1 MSKSEVQHRSD
12 DRENTPEEGIPYSN
26 YYVNQGNIPLH
37 KDWFNRPC
45 TLTKCFSKYMDRT
58 LDFTCRDDD
67 VWVVTMPKCGTTWM
81 QEAAWLVYN
90 DFNFEMAKAKPI
102 HDRSK
107 NKVIY
112 VARNVKD
119 AAISFFHFAKA
130 LTVFRGTKDQF
141 LKAFMEDNI
150 YYCPFWPHILEF
162 YEMRNEKNIFFTT
175 YEKMKT
181 DLRSVIKDLCVFL
194 EKPVPSN
201 EILEKTVEHLD
212 FKNMKESV
220 TGKHFQKLIDDVKED
235 NNNTSDNFQFWR
247 RGIVGSFKDELTPEQ
262 IKMLDDWSRKFLEEA
277 GMSSEEELY
286 ANI

>member
-1 MSKSEVQHRSD
+1 MIIFEQKLIVINRFKGLMDEEFDTYAAADALESPRLLKSHLPASLL
-12 DRENTPEEGIPYSN
+12 PKGIWE
-26 YYVNQGNIPLH
+26 
-37 KDWFNRPC
+37 K
-45 TLTKCFSKYMDRT
+45 
-58 LDFTCRDDD
+58 
-67 VWVVTMPKCGTTWM
+67 
-81 QEAAWLVYN
+81 
-90 DFNFEMAKAKPI
+90 
-102 HDRSK
+102 K

-235 NNNTSDNFQFWR
+235 NNNTSDNFQ
-247 RGIVGSFKDELTPEQ
+247 
-262 IKMLDDWSRKFLEEA
+262 
-277 GMSSEEELY
+277 
-286 ANI
+286 